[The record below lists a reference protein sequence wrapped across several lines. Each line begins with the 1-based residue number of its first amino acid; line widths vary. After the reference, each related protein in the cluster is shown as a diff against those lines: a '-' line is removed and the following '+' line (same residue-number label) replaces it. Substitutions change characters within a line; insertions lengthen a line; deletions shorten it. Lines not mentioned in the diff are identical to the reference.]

1 LPAAPAPATPI
12 NGTLSFEFYI
22 ISKMSLAALS
32 SLFLPV
38 LASALPPSFKASSDS
53 VEEVSLIETL
63 TTSSPL
69 ISS

>member
-12 NGTLSFEFYI
+12 NGTLSLEFYI
-22 ISKMSLAALS
+22 ISKMSLAAFS
-32 SLFLPV
+32 SLFLLEFV
-38 LASALPPSFKASSDS
+38 SELPPSFTASSDS
-53 VEEVSLIETL
+53 VEEVSLIESL